1 MNANALAKTMIEY
14 IKYEEDI
21 ENKNELL
28 TILRCSMLL
37 FDKTRSFAT
46 KNINSG
52 KILTFECLFLC

>member
-1 MNANALAKTMIEY
+1 MDANALAKTMIEY

-46 KNINSG
+46 KNY
-52 KILTFECLFLC
+52 